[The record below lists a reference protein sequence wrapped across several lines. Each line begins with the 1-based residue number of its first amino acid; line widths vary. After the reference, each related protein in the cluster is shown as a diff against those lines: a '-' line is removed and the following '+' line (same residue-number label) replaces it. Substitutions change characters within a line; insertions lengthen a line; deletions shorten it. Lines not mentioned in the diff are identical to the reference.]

1 MLKWWYGFDDFKVK
15 EAYIEAMYSK
25 QAKDK
30 PITKVFY
37 DTMSNFY
44 DGVAST
50 TTTKWEG
57 DKEGTDITS
66 TKIEKEKKAFISDKT
81 SAELAEVM
89 AEHATSQE
97 KINFKNIL
105 FTQETQAEL
114 GKLLELFGLELV
126 EKYVIETIHHPS
138 IKDDYVHPE
147 FRFIDIKKIENVLK
161 QIDHVSIGL
170 FYAIELIVN
179 ALGRKIDDKI
189 FESNEYLEISKG
201 IAGINTELKRLELRE
216 SNMMDVWRSKFISV
230 EKWCIAE
237 YKKSI
242 SLGFVCDIKDVK
254 KDDGTV
260 SPPKFFEQILDI
272 DQERLGANFP
282 IVYKNMIQHIDTEI
296 QKRRDFL
303 EKTKDKPIIFQTI
316 SRELITGIL
325 EVMENLKQDTHL
337 AQEERDTWYKKF
349 DAYCD
354 KILYLNEGKIH

>member
-1 MLKWWYGFDDFKVK
+1 
-15 EAYIEAMYSK
+15 MYKK

-37 DTMSNFY
+37 DTMRNFY

-50 TTTKWEG
+50 TTRKG
-57 DKEGTDITS
+57 DDEDTDITN
-66 TKIEKEKKAFISDKT
+66 TQIEKEKKEFITDKT
-81 SAELAEVM
+81 SRELAEVM

-97 KINFKNIL
+97 KINFKNIF
-105 FTQETQAEL
+105 FTQETQTEL
-114 GKLLELFGLELV
+114 GNTLKSFGLELL
-126 EKYVIETIHHPS
+126 EKYVVETIHHPS

-147 FRFIDIKKIENVLK
+147 FRFIDIKRIENVLK

-179 ALGRKIDDKI
+179 ALGRKIDDDV

-216 SNMMDVWRSKFISV
+216 SNMMDVWRSKFIAV
-230 EKWCIAE
+230 EQWCIAE

-242 SLGFVCDIKDVK
+242 TLGFVCDIKDVK
-254 KDDGTV
+254 KDDGAV
-260 SPPKFFEQILDI
+260 APPKFFEEILDI
-272 DQERLGANFP
+272 DQERLGVNFP
-282 IVYKNMIQHIDTEI
+282 IVYKDMIQHIDTEI

-325 EVMENLKQDTHL
+325 EVMEDLKQDTHL

-354 KILYLNEGKIH
+354 KILYLNQGKIH